1 MEVQRSA
8 QAQET
13 KAVKEALSDA
23 TMELEVC
30 VHVCGVCARVWC
42 VCSVCVCVVCV
53 CVHVCGVCV
62 GGCVCTC
69 VVCV

>member
-1 MEVQRSA
+1 MQDLYLDHLTSKAHGLEEELALLEVQRSA

-42 VCSVCVCVVCV
+42 VCSVCVCV
-53 CVHVCGVCV
+53 
-62 GGCVCTC
+62 
-69 VVCV
+69 